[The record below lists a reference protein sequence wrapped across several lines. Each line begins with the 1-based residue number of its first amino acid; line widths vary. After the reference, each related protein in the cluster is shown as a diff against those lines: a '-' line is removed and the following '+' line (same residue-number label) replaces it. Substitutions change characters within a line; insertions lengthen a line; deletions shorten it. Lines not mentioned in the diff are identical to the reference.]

1 MTIFSFRS
9 HILKEKI
16 IKLIESGLQ
25 LSEYQARKAFSVYL
39 HCILMRLSDYDDF
52 VFCVFMCFYYFSV
65 VDQQSCVDI
74 LNAFDNFLLSD
85 QGKEQ
90 LKDNL
95 EKSQDEN
102 EVQVVLDIVLPA
114 WANAASS

>member
-1 MTIFSFRS
+1 MLEN
-9 HILKEKI
+9 H
-16 IKLIESGLQ
+16 
-25 LSEYQARKAFSVYL
+25 V
-39 HCILMRLSDYDDF
+39 LSDF
-52 VFCVFMCFYYFSV
+52 LCFYYFSV

-95 EKSQDEN
+95 EKSQDAN

-114 WANAASS
+114 WAKVGLDGGNVQACSTLLS